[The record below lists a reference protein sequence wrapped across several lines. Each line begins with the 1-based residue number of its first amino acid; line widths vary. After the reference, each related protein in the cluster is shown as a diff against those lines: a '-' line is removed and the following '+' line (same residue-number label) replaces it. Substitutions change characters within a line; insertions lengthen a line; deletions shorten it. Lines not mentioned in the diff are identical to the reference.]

1 MPEHNNPNTRGK
13 GIVTEMTDLEALGR
27 QLSEVDTLI
36 SELGGERGFLIGVL
50 APYRDEDARIRKSIA
65 RTHENVD
72 REDGGVAVV
81 GWRRSDRSA
90 MFRRLDALNAEY
102 AEFKVRYS
110 ENSRMMKQASMARI
124 RISDAIEREQRRIQN
139 KITRGQLEL
148 L

>member
-1 MPEHNNPNTRGK
+1 MGM
-13 GIVTEMTDLEALGR
+13 GIVTEMTDLEAMGR
-27 QLSEVDTLI
+27 QLSDVDDLL

-50 APYRDEDARIRKSIA
+50 SPYWDENARIRNSIA

-81 GWRRSDRSA
+81 GWKRCDRSA

-110 ENSRMMKQASMARI
+110 ENSRMMKHASKDRM
-124 RISDAIEREQRRIQN
+124 RISEAIEREQRRIQN
-139 KITRGQLEL
+139 KVT
-148 L
+148 